1 MTAAVILARAES
13 AGVTLQAAGD
23 RLLLSA
29 PAPPPLALL
38 RDLACV
44 KADLLDLL
52 QCRADEAAEREAI
65 QGEPELPPRGSKERI
80 GLEIKQ
86 RAVVAGLIAAAR
98 GTRID

>member
-65 QGEPELPPRGSKERI
+65 QAEPALPPPGSKERI